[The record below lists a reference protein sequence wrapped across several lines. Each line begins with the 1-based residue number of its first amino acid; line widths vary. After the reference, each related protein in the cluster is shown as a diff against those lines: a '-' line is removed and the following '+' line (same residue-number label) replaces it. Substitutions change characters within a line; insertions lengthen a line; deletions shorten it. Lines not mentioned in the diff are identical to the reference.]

1 MAKKS
6 TKNKNWIQGA
16 IKRPGALTKKAQSA
30 NMTVPQFTS
39 KVLSNKGKYSPLT
52 VKQANLAK
60 TLRKFQG
67 GGADEAL
74 PNQMRTTSTIT
85 SPGMASF
92 AQLQARADELA
103 AYNKQELERKK
114 AEDKAAEESKRMS
127 LAATGAQFASEAPKA
142 IKATGEAIRAASK
155 KTAEAAGK
163 GAEIIKDA
171 GTVASTTGKFAPQ
184 TVPGLGTVANIGG
197 ELLMRASD
205 DKDPTKYNAG
215 ETAGTLLKGAG
226 SGLTTAGMLASMA
239 PALAIPGI
247 GWAAAGVG
255 ALTAGAIALHRRNKA
270 RKEKEKLDAQK
281 ASERNNLNRA
291 FTESWNQAYKKSG
304 TDMGYN
310 IGSSS
315 TNSYLPGQQQMAKK
329 GGVKKYQPGGPITT
343 LQPRNT
349 AVPTLDLGVRAET
362 MNRPQSRVDPM
373 ARVQADRTAQQAAI
387 ARQNRE
393 KEAQERI
400 AQMQSQGAKID
411 QALGRSAAPSLPV
424 AAPLREVSVA
434 EENRNI
440 ANAKANQAQAAAQQL
455 GQNVGQVLRD
465 PEVAMDVTQLALQ
478 GIAASEIPLVSQG
491 AGLLNTAGYL
501 GRAGYYGYKALT
513 TDDLGY
519 GAKSGIY
526 AGLGGLSLAGVLP
539 VAGAAADA
547 SAMGKLAHGLHSAHS
562 SGAGHIA
569 HDIATASKISSL
581 AGQGSLLQHAT
592 GTYHAP
598 ESHTNPQLVQAVP
611 HKTGGKRVE
620 GGMIKPLQ
628 SGAVEFIG
636 RTHKQGGIII
646 DPETE
651 VENGETMDKVQ
662 MKNGGSDYIF
672 SNYLKLGGKTF
683 AQRHKEIL
691 NRKGSQKEIQDL
703 AKMQEAVAAKDGE
716 TNRTPDNVMQ
726 NGGIRKYQTAGEK
739 RPTMASE
746 GWWLDNMP
754 RLQQIYLEEKSKN
767 PNLTV
772 EEFSDNLGIPVGVVK
787 DIAAATPQQTGQTPT
802 GTQTG
807 TSGQSTYERAP
818 AATENFW
825 QDFNPWKYS
834 PESDWAIQGKRGI
847 DRETIIGKNP
857 QTGDLSKEP
866 FGQFYDR
873 YPLYRQDPNKFYEEV
888 YIPRVREYF
897 RENPDAAYERL
908 KEMVE
913 GDDPNADNFRK
924 ILLDKDG
931 NMLPKDQALAEAE
944 RLATDKQVGSF
955 HMILPEELLPRL
967 EPNLKND
974 LPPREIIGG
983 KKPEDPKTPPNLIPP
998 KDIPIIPLGWAQL
1011 AGPISAL
1018 RKKYPEAQMAY
1029 TSPVGRINLPRVNY
1043 NAERAANANQTN
1055 ALQRSIEN
1063 SSSGPA
1069 GMALRMGA
1077 MSTAR
1082 QADLDIANAEAQVNK
1097 SLMAEEAAENLRADM
1112 ANAQIGADMAQ
1123 FNAQLRYQSDINK
1136 YDNRLNAVNQIG
1148 NILTNIGMGYRQ
1160 DLADERVARAVQING
1175 EYDRERIKSAAKL
1188 RNTKVNIDG
1197 KEVKFRTLSPTKQNE
1212 VVAMMYLGQNN
1223 PAQAQEFLKQDRE
1236 TRAAAYATQPET
1248 KTEETTEQKKK
1259 GGKRYLSK
1267 FGKVKQTRRR

>member
-60 TLRKFQG
+60 TLRKFQD
-67 GGADEAL
+67 GGANEAL

-85 SPGMASF
+85 SPGMGAF
-92 AQLQARADELA
+92 AQLQAQADELA

-127 LAATGAQFASEAPKA
+127 LAATGAQLASEAPKA
-142 IKATGEAIRAASK
+142 IKATGEAIRAAST
-155 KTAEAAGK
+155 KTAKAATK
-163 GAEIIKDA
+163 GAEIVKDA
-171 GTVASTTGKFAPQ
+171 GTVASATGKFAPQ

-205 DKDPTKYNAG
+205 DKDPTKYNVG
-215 ETAGTLLKGAG
+215 ETTGTLLKGAG

-362 MNRPQSRVDPM
+362 MDRSQSRVDPM

-393 KEAQERI
+393 KEAQARI
-400 AQMQSQGAKID
+400 AHMQSQGAKID

-465 PEVAMDVTQLALQ
+465 PEVAMDATQLALQ
-478 GIAASEIPLVSQG
+478 GVAASEIPFFSQG
-491 AGLLNTAGYL
+491 AGVLNTLGYL

-547 SAMGKLAHGLHSAHS
+547 SAMGKLAHGLHAAHS

-569 HDIATASKISSL
+569 HDIATASKISGL

-598 ESHTNPQLVQAVP
+598 EAHANPQLAQAVP

-716 TNRTPDNVMQ
+716 TNRTPDSVMQ

-739 RPTMASE
+739 PPVDSVE
-746 GWWLDNMP
+746 YFEDYDYKIQP
-754 RLQQIYLEEKSKN
+754 RTQYR
-767 PNLTV
+767 
-772 EEFSDNLGIPVGVVK
+772 IPMSGRVGATNWRDVL
-787 DIAAATPQQTGQTPT
+787 ATPWADYYDLPANM
-802 GTQTG
+802 
-807 TSGQSTYERAP
+807 TSDELT
-818 AATENFW
+818 
-825 QDFNPWKYS
+825 
-834 PESDWAIQGKRGI
+834 
-847 DRETIIGKNP
+847 
-857 QTGDLSKEP
+857 
-866 FGQFYDR
+866 
-873 YPLYRQDPNKFYEEV
+873 KFYNEQHVPKIAEFAQENPEELEKV
-888 YIPRVREYF
+888 ARAFMSDPKNGQYF
-897 RENPDAAYERL
+897 REQLL
-908 KEMVE
+908 KDPKSGSE
-913 GDDPNADNFRK
+913 GALRSDW
-924 ILLDKDG
+924 KDV
-931 NMLPKDQALAEAE
+931 AI
-944 RLATDKQVGSF
+944 RLATDRNVGPF
-955 HMILPEELLPRL
+955 HAAVVQSIPEPEKEKEREKEKEKEKEKEIP
-967 EPNLKND
+967 KV
-974 LPPREIIGG
+974 PPIQII
-983 KKPEDPKTPPNLIPP
+983 PEKP

-1123 FNAQLRYQSDINK
+1123 FNAQLKYQSDINK

-1188 RNTKVNIDG
+1188 RNTTVNIDG

-1212 VVAMMYLGQNN
+1212 VVAMMYLGQND

>member
-60 TLRKFQG
+60 TLRKFQD
-67 GGADEAL
+67 GGANETL

-92 AQLQARADELA
+92 AQLQAQANELT

-142 IKATGEAIRAASK
+142 IKATGEAIRAASS
-155 KTAEAAGK
+155 KTAKAATK
-163 GAEIIKDA
+163 GAEIVKDA
-171 GTVASTTGKFAPQ
+171 GTVASATGKFAPQ

-215 ETAGTLLKGAG
+215 ETTGTLLKGAG
-226 SGLTTAGMLASMA
+226 SGLSAAGMLASMA

-270 RKEKEKLDAQK
+270 RKEKEKLDAEK

-329 GGVKKYQPGGPITT
+329 GGAKKYQPGGPITT

-362 MNRPQSRVDPM
+362 MDRPQSRVDPM
-373 ARVQADRTAQQAAI
+373 ARVQADRTAHQAAI

-393 KEAQERI
+393 KETQARI

-424 AAPLREVSVA
+424 ATPLREVSIA

-455 GQNVGQVLRD
+455 GQNVGQVLQN
-465 PEVAMDVTQLALQ
+465 PEVAMDATQLALQ

-547 SAMGKLAHGLHSAHS
+547 SAMGKLAHGLHAAHS
-562 SGAGHIA
+562 SGAGHLA
-569 HDIATASKISSL
+569 HNIGTTSKISGL

-598 ESHTNPQLVQAVP
+598 EAHANPQFAQAVP
-611 HKTGGKRVE
+611 HKTGGKKVE

-651 VENGETMDKVQ
+651 VENGETMDKVE
-662 MKNGGSDYIF
+662 MKSGGSDYIF

-716 TNRTPDNVMQ
+716 TNRTPDSVMQ

-754 RLQQIYLEEKSKN
+754 RLQQLYLQEKSKN
-767 PNLTV
+767 PSLTV

-787 DIAAATPQQTGQTPT
+787 DVENSVP
-802 GTQTG
+802 TQTQ
-807 TSGQSTYERAP
+807 TQTQAYNNP
-818 AATENFW
+818 
-825 QDFNPWKYS
+825 NPWQGS
-834 PESDWAIQGKRGI
+834 PKADWAIQGKKGI

-857 QTGDLSKEP
+857 QTGDLSKEQ
-866 FGQFYDR
+866 FGDFYGN
-873 YPLYRQDPNKFYEEV
+873 YPGYRQNPNKFYEEV
-888 YIPRVREYF
+888 YIPRVQEYF
-897 RENPDAAYERL
+897 RENPDEAYSRL
-908 KEMVE
+908 KEMVA
-913 GDDPNADNFRK
+913 GNDPNADNFRK
-924 ILLDKDG
+924 KLLDKDG
-931 NMLPKDQALAEAE
+931 NMLPRDQALAEAE

-967 EPNLKND
+967 EPNIKND

-983 KKPEDPKTPPNLIPP
+983 KKPEDPKTPPGLIPP
-998 KDIPIIPLGWAQL
+998 DIPIIPLGWAQL

-1018 RKKYPEAQMAY
+1018 RKKYPEAQTAY

-1188 RNTKVNIDG
+1188 RNTKVNVDG
-1197 KEVKFRTLSPTKQNE
+1197 KDVKFRTLSPTKQNE

>member
-726 NGGIRKYQTAGEK
+726 NGGV
-739 RPTMASE
+739 
-746 GWWLDNMP
+746 
-754 RLQQIYLEEKSKN
+754 KN
-767 PNLTV
+767 P
-772 EEFSDNLGIPVGVVK
+772 
-787 DIAAATPQQTGQTPT
+787 
-802 GTQTG
+802 
-807 TSGQSTYERAP
+807 
-818 AATENFW
+818 
-825 QDFNPWKYS
+825 NPWKYS

-908 KEMVE
+908 KEMVA

-924 ILLDKDG
+924 RLLRPDG
-931 NMLPKDQALAEAE
+931 SMLPKDQALAEAE

-955 HMILPEELLPRL
+955 HMILPETLRPIIPR
-967 EPNLKND
+967 K
-974 LPPREIIGG
+974 PPRNKIPPPEIILPN
-983 KKPEDPKTPPNLIPP
+983 KPRDPETPPDILIPP

>member
-1 MAKKS
+1 
-6 TKNKNWIQGA
+6 
-16 IKRPGALTKKAQSA
+16 
-30 NMTVPQFTS
+30 
-39 KVLSNKGKYSPLT
+39 
-52 VKQANLAK
+52 
-60 TLRKFQG
+60 
-67 GGADEAL
+67 
-74 PNQMRTTSTIT
+74 
-85 SPGMASF
+85 
-92 AQLQARADELA
+92 
-103 AYNKQELERKK
+103 
-114 AEDKAAEESKRMS
+114 
-127 LAATGAQFASEAPKA
+127 
-142 IKATGEAIRAASK
+142 
-155 KTAEAAGK
+155 
-163 GAEIIKDA
+163 
-171 GTVASTTGKFAPQ
+171 
-184 TVPGLGTVANIGG
+184 
-197 ELLMRASD
+197 
-205 DKDPTKYNAG
+205 
-215 ETAGTLLKGAG
+215 
-226 SGLTTAGMLASMA
+226 MLASMA

-329 GGVKKYQPGGPITT
+329 GGVKKYQPGG
-343 LQPRNT
+343 QK
-349 AVPTLDLGVRAET
+349 
-362 MNRPQSRVDPM
+362 VDHSAYM
-373 ARVQADRTAQQAAI
+373 AAADRAIAAEAAKKAAKQQAIQQMMQNQDLAGTLRPELRNAAPTTFAP
-387 ARQNRE
+387 ARQ
-393 KEAQERI
+393 
-400 AQMQSQGAKID
+400 
-411 QALGRSAAPSLPV
+411 
-424 AAPLREVSVA
+424 VSVA
-434 EENRNI
+434 QENRNI
-440 ANAKANQAQAAAQQL
+440 ASAKANQAQAAAQQL
-455 GQNVGQVLRD
+455 GQNVGQVLQN
-465 PEVAMDVTQLALQ
+465 PEVAMDATQLALQ
-478 GIAASEIPLVSQG
+478 GVAASEIPFFSQG

-547 SAMGKLAHGLHSAHS
+547 SAMGKLAHGLHAAHS
-562 SGAGHIA
+562 SGAGHLA
-569 HDIATASKISSL
+569 HNIGTASKISGL

-598 ESHTNPQLVQAVP
+598 EAHANPQLAQAVP

-726 NGGIRKYQTAGEK
+726 NGGV
-739 RPTMASE
+739 
-746 GWWLDNMP
+746 
-754 RLQQIYLEEKSKN
+754 KN
-767 PNLTV
+767 P
-772 EEFSDNLGIPVGVVK
+772 
-787 DIAAATPQQTGQTPT
+787 
-802 GTQTG
+802 
-807 TSGQSTYERAP
+807 
-818 AATENFW
+818 
-825 QDFNPWKYS
+825 NPWKYS

-888 YIPRVREYF
+888 YIPRVQEYF
-897 RENPDAAYERL
+897 RENPDEAYERL
-908 KEMVE
+908 KEMVA

-924 ILLDKDG
+924 KLLDKDG
-931 NMLPKDQALAEAE
+931 NMLPRDQALAEAE

-998 KDIPIIPLGWAQL
+998 DIPIIPLGWAQL

-1123 FNAQLRYQSDINK
+1123 FNAQLKYQSDINK

>member
-16 IKRPGALTKKAQSA
+16 IKRPGALTKKAQGA

-60 TLRKFQG
+60 TLRKFQD
-67 GGADEAL
+67 GGANEAL

-85 SPGMASF
+85 SPGTASF
-92 AQLQARADELA
+92 AQLQAQANELA

-127 LAATGAQFASEAPKA
+127 LAATGAQLASEAPKA
-142 IKATGEAIRAASK
+142 IKATGEAIRAAST
-155 KTAEAAGK
+155 KTAKAATK
-163 GAEIIKDA
+163 GAEIVKDA
-171 GTVASTTGKFAPQ
+171 GTVASATGKFAPQ

-205 DKDPTKYNAG
+205 DKDPTKYNVG
-215 ETAGTLLKGAG
+215 ETTGTLLKGAG

-291 FTESWNQAYKKSG
+291 FTESWNQAYKRSG

-315 TNSYLPGQQQMAKK
+315 TNAYLPGQQQMAKK

-362 MNRPQSRVDPM
+362 MDRSQSRVDPM

-393 KEAQERI
+393 KDTQARI

-424 AAPLREVSVA
+424 VAPLREVSVA

-465 PEVAMDVTQLALQ
+465 PEVAMDATQLALQ
-478 GIAASEIPLVSQG
+478 GVAASEIPFFSQG

-519 GAKSGIY
+519 GPKSGIY
-526 AGLGGLSLAGVLP
+526 AGLGGLSLAGIVP
-539 VAGAAADA
+539 GAGAAADA
-547 SAMGKLAHGLHSAHS
+547 SAIGKLAHGLHAAHS

-569 HDIATASKISSL
+569 HNIATASKISSL

-598 ESHTNPQLVQAVP
+598 EAHANPQLAQAVP
-611 HKTGGKRVE
+611 HKTGGKKVE

-716 TNRTPDNVMQ
+716 TNRTPDSVMQ

-787 DIAAATPQQTGQTPT
+787 DIENSVPTQTPT
-802 GTQTG
+802 QA
-807 TSGQSTYERAP
+807 YNNP
-818 AATENFW
+818 
-825 QDFNPWKYS
+825 NPWQGS
-834 PESDWAIQGKRGI
+834 PKADWAVQGKKGI

-857 QTGDLSKEP
+857 QTGDLSKEQ
-866 FGQFYDR
+866 FGDFYGN
-873 YPLYRQDPNKFYEEV
+873 YPGYRQNPNKFYEEV
-888 YIPRVREYF
+888 YIPRVQEYF
-897 RENPDAAYERL
+897 RENPDEAYERL
-908 KEMVE
+908 KEMVA

-924 ILLDKDG
+924 KLLKDG
-931 NMLPKDQALAEAE
+931 KMLPRDEALAVAE

-983 KKPEDPKTPPNLIPP
+983 KKPRDPKTPPNLIPP

>member
-39 KVLSNKGKYSPLT
+39 KVLSNKEKYSPLT

-60 TLRKFQG
+60 TLRKFQD
-67 GGADEAL
+67 GGANETL

-92 AQLQARADELA
+92 AQLQAQANELT

-114 AEDKAAEESKRMS
+114 AEQKAAEEAKQAS
-127 LAATGAQFASEAPKA
+127 LMATGTQAAAQAPKA
-142 IKATGEAIRAASK
+142 IKATVDAAKAAKAAKAAGDVGKVAGEAA
-155 KTAEAAGK
+155 
-163 GAEIIKDA
+163 
-171 GTVASTTGKFAPQ
+171 KFTPQ
-184 TVPGLGTVANIGG
+184 TVPGLGTAVNIGG

-215 ETAGTLLKGAG
+215 ETTGTLLKGAG
-226 SGLTTAGMLASMA
+226 SGLSAAGMLASMA

-270 RKEKEKLDAQK
+270 RKEKEKLDAEK
-281 ASERNNLNRA
+281 ASEQNNLNRA

-315 TNSYLPGQQQMAKK
+315 TNSYLPGQQQMAMS
-329 GGVKKYQPGGPITT
+329 GGMKKYQPGGQKVNNLLSGLEQMPDSKPTPI
-343 LQPRNT
+343 QP
-349 AVPTLDLGVRAET
+349 
-362 MNRPQSRVDPM
+362 
-373 ARVQADRTAQQAAI
+373 
-387 ARQNRE
+387 
-393 KEAQERI
+393 
-400 AQMQSQGAKID
+400 AQMAQLYQKVPSQSN
-411 QALGRSAAPSLPV
+411 LL
-424 AAPLREVSVA
+424 
-434 EENRNI
+434 NF
-440 ANAKANQAQAAAQQL
+440 AAARYASPELRSLNPQTIQT
-455 GQNVGQVLRD
+455 NPYVLQD
-465 PEVAMDVTQLALQ
+465 YNNAAQFGAMPLTYSAPPKSGDVAMSTKQ
-478 GIAASEIPLVSQG
+478 
-491 AGLLNTAGYL
+491 
-501 GRAGYYGYKALT
+501 
-513 TDDLGY
+513 
-519 GAKSGIY
+519 
-526 AGLGGLSLAGVLP
+526 
-539 VAGAAADA
+539 
-547 SAMGKLAHGLHSAHS
+547 
-562 SGAGHIA
+562 
-569 HDIATASKISSL
+569 
-581 AGQGSLLQHAT
+581 
-592 GTYHAP
+592 
-598 ESHTNPQLVQAVP
+598 
-611 HKTGGKRVE
+611 TGGKKVE
-620 GGMIKPLQ
+620 GGIIKPLQ
-628 SGAVEFIG
+628 SGAVEFVG

-646 DPETE
+646 DPKTE
-651 VENGETMDKVQ
+651 VENGETMDKVE
-662 MKNGGSDYIF
+662 MKSGGSDYIF

-716 TNRTPDNVMQ
+716 TNRTPDSVMQ
-726 NGGIRKYQTAGEK
+726 NGGV
-739 RPTMASE
+739 
-746 GWWLDNMP
+746 
-754 RLQQIYLEEKSKN
+754 KN
-767 PNLTV
+767 PN
-772 EEFSDNLGIPVGVVK
+772 
-787 DIAAATPQQTGQTPT
+787 
-802 GTQTG
+802 
-807 TSGQSTYERAP
+807 
-818 AATENFW
+818 
-825 QDFNPWKYS
+825 PWMGS
-834 PESDWAIQGKRGI
+834 PEADWAQQAQQSGNI
-847 DRETIIGKNP
+847 DAETIIGSR
-857 QTGDLSKEP
+857 QTGNLGEEQ
-866 FGQFYDR
+866 FGNFYGNYPGYQENPEKFYD
-873 YPLYRQDPNKFYEEV
+873 EV
-888 YIPRVREYF
+888 YTPRVREYF
-897 RENPDAAYERL
+897 RENPDEAYQYL
-908 KEMVE
+908 QQMVNSN
-913 GDDPNADNFRK
+913 DPNAENFK
-924 ILLDKDG
+924 TKLLDKDG
-931 NMLPKDQALAEAE
+931 NMLPKEEALKVAEQ
-944 RLATDKQVGSF
+944 LATDKKVGSF
-955 HMILPEELLPRL
+955 HMILPEQVMGRIEPSIPRPELV
-967 EPNLKND
+967 
-974 LPPREIIGG
+974 G
-983 KKPEDPKTPPNLIPP
+983 KPGPKTPPDTPPGTIPP
-998 KDIPIIPLGWAQL
+998 KDIPILPLGWSQL

-1097 SLMAEEAAENLRADM
+1097 NLMAEEATQNLRADM

-1136 YDNRLNAVNQIG
+1136 YDNRLRAVNQIG

-1175 EYDRERIKSAAKL
+1175 EYDRERMKSAAKL
-1188 RNTKVNIDG
+1188 RNTKVNVDG
-1197 KEVKFRTLSPTKQNE
+1197 KDVKFRNLSPAKQNE
-1212 VVAMMYLGQNN
+1212 VAAMMYLGQNN
-1223 PAQAQEFLKQDRE
+1223 PAQAQEFLKQDRDI
-1236 TRAAAYATQPET
+1236 RAAAYATQAEK

>member
-60 TLRKFQG
+60 TLRKFQD
-67 GGADEAL
+67 GGANEAL

-85 SPGMASF
+85 SPGMGAF
-92 AQLQARADELA
+92 AQLQAQADELA

-142 IKATGEAIRAASK
+142 IKATGEAIRAAST
-155 KTAEAAGK
+155 KTAETVGK
-163 GAEIIKDA
+163 GAEIIKDV
-171 GTVASTTGKFAPQ
+171 GTAASTTGKFAPQ

-205 DKDPTKYNAG
+205 DKDPTKYNVG
-215 ETAGTLLKGAG
+215 ETTGTLLKGAG

-270 RKEKEKLDAQK
+270 RKEKEKLDAEK

-291 FTESWNQAYKKSG
+291 FTESWNQAYKRSG

-315 TNSYLPGQQQMAKK
+315 TNAYLPGQQQMAKK

-362 MNRPQSRVDPM
+362 MDRSQSRVDPM

-393 KEAQERI
+393 KETQARI
-400 AQMQSQGAKID
+400 AHMQSQGAKID
-411 QALGRSAAPSLPV
+411 QELGRSAAPSLPV
-424 AAPLREVSVA
+424 VAPLREVSVA

-465 PEVAMDVTQLALQ
+465 PEVAMDATQLALQ
-478 GIAASEIPLVSQG
+478 GVAASEIPFFSQG
-491 AGLLNTAGYL
+491 AGVLNTLGYL

-547 SAMGKLAHGLHSAHS
+547 SAMGKLAHGLHAAHS

-569 HDIATASKISSL
+569 HDIATASKISGL

-598 ESHTNPQLVQAVP
+598 EAHANPQLAQAVP

-672 SNYLKLGGKTF
+672 SNYLKLGG
-683 AQRHKEIL
+683 
-691 NRKGSQKEIQDL
+691 D
-703 AKMQEAVAAKDGE
+703 
-716 TNRTPDNVMQ
+716 
-726 NGGIRKYQTAGEK
+726 
-739 RPTMASE
+739 
-746 GWWLDNMP
+746 
-754 RLQQIYLEEKSKN
+754 SK
-767 PNLTV
+767 
-772 EEFSDNLGIPVGVVK
+772 
-787 DIAAATPQQTGQTPT
+787 
-802 GTQTG
+802 
-807 TSGQSTYERAP
+807 
-818 AATENFW
+818 
-825 QDFNPWKYS
+825 
-834 PESDWAIQGKRGI
+834 
-847 DRETIIGKNP
+847 
-857 QTGDLSKEP
+857 
-866 FGQFYDR
+866 
-873 YPLYRQDPNKFYEEV
+873 
-888 YIPRVREYF
+888 
-897 RENPDAAYERL
+897 
-908 KEMVE
+908 
-913 GDDPNADNFRK
+913 
-924 ILLDKDG
+924 
-931 NMLPKDQALAEAE
+931 
-944 RLATDKQVGSF
+944 
-955 HMILPEELLPRL
+955 
-967 EPNLKND
+967 
-974 LPPREIIGG
+974 
-983 KKPEDPKTPPNLIPP
+983 
-998 KDIPIIPLGWAQL
+998 
-1011 AGPISAL
+1011 
-1018 RKKYPEAQMAY
+1018 
-1029 TSPVGRINLPRVNY
+1029 
-1043 NAERAANANQTN
+1043 
-1055 ALQRSIEN
+1055 
-1063 SSSGPA
+1063 
-1069 GMALRMGA
+1069 
-1077 MSTAR
+1077 
-1082 QADLDIANAEAQVNK
+1082 
-1097 SLMAEEAAENLRADM
+1097 
-1112 ANAQIGADMAQ
+1112 
-1123 FNAQLRYQSDINK
+1123 
-1136 YDNRLNAVNQIG
+1136 
-1148 NILTNIGMGYRQ
+1148 
-1160 DLADERVARAVQING
+1160 
-1175 EYDRERIKSAAKL
+1175 
-1188 RNTKVNIDG
+1188 
-1197 KEVKFRTLSPTKQNE
+1197 
-1212 VVAMMYLGQNN
+1212 
-1223 PAQAQEFLKQDRE
+1223 
-1236 TRAAAYATQPET
+1236 
-1248 KTEETTEQKKK
+1248 
-1259 GGKRYLSK
+1259 
-1267 FGKVKQTRRR
+1267 